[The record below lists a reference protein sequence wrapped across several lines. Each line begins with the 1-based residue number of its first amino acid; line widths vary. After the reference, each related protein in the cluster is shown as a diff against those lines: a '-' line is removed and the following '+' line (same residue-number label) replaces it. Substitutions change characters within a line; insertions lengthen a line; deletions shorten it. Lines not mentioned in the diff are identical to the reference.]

1 MNPATEDVFAHV
13 PVATHE
19 QLEDAVAAA
28 ERAFPGWRDTPWEA
42 RQQALSDIAA
52 LLERHEA
59 GFIELLMREVG
70 KDRVSACVVFPL
82 RLHWHRDSCSPW
94 AHLVLGICRA
104 FELSIAVPWLRA
116 VAEQRLEDEVVQQ
129 SANRVVKNRFRP
141 YGVVGSPYWISPSPA
156 IDASYFFQVAGITPF
171 K

>member
-1 MNPATEDVFAHV
+1 MADPPRPVLHSAHVIDGKSVSSPTTKDVVNPATEDVFAHV

-19 QLEDAVAAA
+19 QLEDAVTAA

-82 RLHWHRDSCSPW
+82 RVHWHRDPCS
-94 AHLVLGICRA
+94 L
-104 FELSIAVPWLRA
+104 
-116 VAEQRLEDEVVQQ
+116 
-129 SANRVVKNRFRP
+129 
-141 YGVVGSPYWISPSPA
+141 
-156 IDASYFFQVAGITPF
+156 
-171 K
+171 